1 MIPNKLMT
9 ILVAGLLIGA
19 SGCSG
24 TRLRNLITRSDYV
37 SLEELEAQDDAA
49 AETAVADSE
58 QSESSE
64 KLVSSEQ
71 ESSEDDE
78 QAGQEKKKS
87 WFSFAALLGR
97 SSDESELGT
106 DPFVDVE
113 ETAKEETV
121 TAEADDDSESAE
133 TKTVAAE
140 TTEKYSATM
149 SKIEDQAEGM
159 FDKLAAA
166 EAKKTAN
173 ERVKLPKIMPTSGT
187 SATGQ
192 QSFADF
198 IANRDEKD
206 AKSASN
212 EAPSG
217 LTDAIPDIG
226 QANPFAAEP
235 AIATAE
241 NATQLSDFDRL
252 MNQTSNA
259 ANELG
264 SETPVKDDFS
274 SNLFPELDQLIAD
287 GGVGPAENGQD
298 QELHTSPEATVQNP
312 AVPEFETREAAADP
326 FQVAARKH
334 GFDDVQQQDPWAAF
348 TRQSGNDATKPDI
361 SDVATQESAES
372 DGFVWGR
379 QSQTPQSETSA
390 VSETVPED
398 FETSPPVP
406 VFQQISTS
414 DRPARVTGGAQL
426 STDFSAGLTIPTPPA
441 PQPVT
446 SDDFAQFAAT
456 TTEQQPRTER
466 PLDFTEP
473 AGSDFEDAFDASL
486 IGAGLEAKTGSS
498 VTAADGWPSRT
509 WIFLIGFA
517 VVAYLLF
524 APARQNRPRA

>member
-24 TRLRNLITRSDYV
+24 TRLRNLITRSDYM

-58 QSESSE
+58 ESESIE

-71 ESSEDDE
+71 ESSEDGE
-78 QAGQEKKKS
+78 QAGEEKKKS

-97 SSDESELGT
+97 SSDDSEIGT

-113 ETAKEETV
+113 ETATEETV
-121 TAEADDDSESAE
+121 TAEADDDGESAE

-149 SKIEDQAEGM
+149 STVEDQAEGM

-166 EAKKTAN
+166 EAETTAN
-173 ERVKLPKIMPTSGT
+173 ERVKLPKITPTSGT
-187 SATGQ
+187 AATGQ

-198 IANRDEKD
+198 IANRDGKD

-212 EAPSG
+212 EAQSG
-217 LTDAIPDIG
+217 LTDAIADTG

-235 AIATAE
+235 AIATAG
-241 NATQLSDFDRL
+241 NATKLSDFDRL
-252 MNQTSNA
+252 MNQPSNA
-259 ANELG
+259 ASELG

-287 GGVGPAENGQD
+287 GGVGPAENGQ
-298 QELHTSPEATVQNP
+298 ELDASPEATIQNP
-312 AVPEFETREAAADP
+312 SGPEFETRESAADP

-334 GFDDVQQQDPWAAF
+334 GFDDVQKQDPWAAF
-348 TRQSGNDATKPDI
+348 TRQDGNDAPNI
-361 SDVATQESAES
+361 SDVATQKSAEP
-372 DGFVWGR
+372 DGFVWGQ
-379 QSQTPQSETSA
+379 QSQTPQSETLA

-406 VFQQISTS
+406 VFQQVSTS

-456 TTEQQPRTER
+456 TTEQQPHTET
-466 PLDFTEP
+466 PPEFAEP
-473 AGSDFEDAFDASL
+473 AGSDFENAFDATL
-486 IGAGLEAKTGSS
+486 IGAGPEAKTGSS
-498 VTAADGWPSRT
+498 VTAADGWPART